1 MACAVC
7 SQSIKGRMK
16 ILLSNH
22 PIYKQLANNLR
33 KPKFQ
38 NIRFPNGKGIIFHT
52 TDQLHEKP
60 INSEVKN
67 ERSS

>member
-1 MACAVC
+1 
-7 SQSIKGRMK
+7 MK
-16 ILLSNH
+16 ISLANN
-22 PIYKQLANNLR
+22 PIYQRLVDNLR

-38 NIRFPNGKGIIFHT
+38 NVRFPNGKDIIFHI
-52 TDQLHEKP
+52 TDQLHEKL